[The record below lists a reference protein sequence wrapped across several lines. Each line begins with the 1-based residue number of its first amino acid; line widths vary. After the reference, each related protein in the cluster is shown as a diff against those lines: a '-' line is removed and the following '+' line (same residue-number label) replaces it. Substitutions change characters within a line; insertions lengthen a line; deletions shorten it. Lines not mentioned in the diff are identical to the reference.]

1 MPGTALTVLDQS
13 ANAGFQM
20 DVVPLSGR
28 SSSEHNATTVRE
40 KVLAVPLRRDEPL
53 ILVGY
58 SKGAVDILE
67 ALARY
72 GEVASRVA
80 AVISISG
87 SINGSPLAAHYMG
100 VYRRLLRND
109 RISTCEPGDGR
120 VLESLEPTV
129 RLRWLRYYSI
139 VSFAERSQIARIL
152 AHPQRIL
159 SNQARP

>member
-1 MPGTALTVLDQS
+1 MPVRARRSRSSTSRRTRDPNWMS
-13 ANAGFQM
+13 Y
-20 DVVPLSGR
+20 R
-28 SSSEHNATTVRE
+28 SSSAHNATTVRE
-40 KVLAVPLRRDEPL
+40 KVLAIPLQREEPL
-53 ILVGY
+53 
-58 SKGAVDILE
+58 
-67 ALARY
+67 
-72 GEVASRVA
+72 
-80 AVISISG
+80 ISISG

-100 VYRRLLRND
+100 VCRRLLRND
-109 RISTCEPGDGR
+109 RIGTCEPGDGR